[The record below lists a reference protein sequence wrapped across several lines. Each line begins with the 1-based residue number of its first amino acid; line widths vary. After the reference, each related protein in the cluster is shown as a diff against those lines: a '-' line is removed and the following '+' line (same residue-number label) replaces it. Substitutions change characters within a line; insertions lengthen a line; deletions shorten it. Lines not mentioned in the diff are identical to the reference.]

1 MPAGNLFF
9 AIIDRGKANRLLHR
23 AQEIGARGGTILLG
37 EGTMPSRFLDIL
49 GINQTQKEVLL
60 MAVQDQITDS
70 LFEMLRQ
77 EFKLHKRYK
86 GIAFCVPFRQYAPD
100 RKDPTNEGFAR
111 GDDSPYV
118 CLMTVVDRGL
128 GAACMDKA
136 RAAGARGGTIMQ
148 AHGAGV
154 PKDFYFPLII
164 EPQKDIVL
172 IVAQRD
178 QAAGIR
184 DAIYTQME
192 LENKSRGII
201 FGLPVSRS
209 IGLYEERQADREA
222 SR

>member
-23 AQEIGARGGTILLG
+23 AQEIGAQGGTILLG

-60 MAVQDQITDS
+60 MAVQDEITDS
-70 LFEMLRQ
+70 LFEMLKQ

-86 GIAFCVPFRQYAPD
+86 GIAFCVPFRQYVPESPG
-100 RKDPTNEGFAR
+100 PTNQGFPR
-111 GDDSPYV
+111 GGDSPYV

-128 GAACMDKA
+128 GVACMDKA

-172 IVAQRD
+172 IVAKRE
-178 QAAGIR
+178 QAAAIR

-201 FGLPVSRS
+201 FGLPVRRS

-222 SR
+222 PR